1 MKHLWWFNYG
11 DAVHHS
17 QCRRSLLML
26 WGLKEIEFNWLIVA
40 AITDR
45 EIHYTNEHQQITL
58 ANREEPL
65 HFSKYFSMRYWMKT
79 LILTLSW
86 LLTRTR
92 TSRTWWW
99 ILVMRSVNC
108 KTSDKLTLFI
118 APNYFESI
126 LRQVHKSPAQVWE
139 ERLSPSLL
147 STAWPTSSLTAFTD
161 FMQTLTFM
169 RPLPQVIGSSGN
181 CRRDALPPSVAR
193 TREFWDKT
201 AVTFSLPPGPWPP
214 LTCSY

>member
-108 KTSDKLTLFI
+108 KHQTNWLFLLLPI
-118 APNYFESI
+118 I
-126 LRQVHKSPAQVWE
+126 LSQYPGRFINPQPKCERRDCHQVSCQLLDPHHHW
-139 ERLSPSLL
+139 LL
-147 STAWPTSSLTAFTD
+147 SR
-161 FMQTLTFM
+161 TLCRLWHLWGHCRKLSAVPAIAAATH
-169 RPLPQVIGSSGN
+169 
-181 CRRDALPPSVAR
+181 CRRVLHG
-193 TREFWDKT
+193 
-201 AVTFSLPPGPWPP
+201 PGSFEIKRP
-214 LTCSY
+214 